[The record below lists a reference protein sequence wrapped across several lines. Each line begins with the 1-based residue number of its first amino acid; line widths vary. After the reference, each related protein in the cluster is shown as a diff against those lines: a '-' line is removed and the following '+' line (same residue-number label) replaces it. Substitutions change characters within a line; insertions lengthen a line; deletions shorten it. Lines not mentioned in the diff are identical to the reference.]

1 MKRLP
6 RVALL
11 CLALSFSL
19 AGCKNDLF
27 SSGDKGFVSGGSDVT
42 IVPAKD
48 RLAPKPING
57 TTLDG
62 DTISLSDFKGKIVVM
77 PVWGSWCGPCRAE
90 GPMLAAAAKDL
101 ARKKVAFLGINSRDN
116 SADNALAF
124 QRNFKLGYP
133 SLYNPSGSQLL
144 NFQAGL
150 TPNTIPSVAFIDAD
164 GRVAAA
170 VLGEISRATLYGV
183 IEDLQK

>member
-1 MKRLP
+1 MKRLLC
-6 RVALL
+6 VALL
-11 CLALSFSL
+11 CLALT
-19 AGCKNDLF
+19 GCDNSLF
-27 SSGDKGFVSGGSDVT
+27 SSGGKGYVSPGNGEIT
-42 IVPAKD
+42 IVPLKD
-48 RLAPKPING
+48 RKPPKTISG

-62 DTISLSDFKGKIVVM
+62 DQISLDDFLGKIVVM

-101 ARKKVAFLGINSRDN
+101 AKQNVAFLGINSRDN

-124 QRNFKLGYP
+124 QRNFALGYP

-150 TPNTIPSVAFIDAD
+150 TPSTIPSVAFIDAQ

-170 VLGEISRATLYGV
+170 VLGEMSKSTLYAV
-183 IEDLQK
+183 IADLEK